1 MVMRPLQLMNRTDT
15 CPRVASVRGFWG
27 RENET
32 NDHQTVSGSAVPWRV
47 VRLVCGQRGEG
58 EEEGPWEQGT
68 LRHYRS
74 SS

>member
-1 MVMRPLQLMNRTDT
+1 MTS
-15 CPRVASVRGFWG
+15 CGFRAG
-27 RENET
+27 ILGSKNEI

-47 VRLVCGQRGEG
+47 VRLACGQRGEG